1 MNHQLRKPAASFRRA
16 ASPILSTR
24 RFKSAR
30 AGVRSPF
37 VSQSS
42 PRLCLFDAPR
52 SCRSSELP
60 PPGRCP
66 SNGPS
71 ALLCGGRLT
80 PHFHWSESVSTVIL
94 KGHLPPRSGLQVG
107 SLSLSARGL
116 LAVAVPGQDAADGGS
131 LLLSGQFV
139 FCLRLLTTFRVSAV
153 SVYVEARASC
163 RLSCLAC
170 ARHVRRFAA
179 GALV

>member
-1 MNHQLRKPAASFRRA
+1 MPLAPA
-16 ASPILSTR
+16 
-24 RFKSAR
+24 
-30 AGVRSPF
+30 
-37 VSQSS
+37 
-42 PRLCLFDAPR
+42 APR
-52 SCRSSELP
+52 SCLP
-60 PPGRCP
+60 PADALRMGLQRC
-66 SNGPS
+66 S
-71 ALLCGGRLT
+71 AGDA
-80 PHFHWSESVSTVIL
+80 
-94 KGHLPPRSGLQVG
+94 LPPIFTGPRVSLLSFLKDIFRRGQG
-107 SLSLSARGL
+107 SRLAVSRFQRVEGAFRGL

-163 RLSCLAC
+163 RLSCLVC

>member
-1 MNHQLRKPAASFRRA
+1 MPLTPA
-16 ASPILSTR
+16 
-24 RFKSAR
+24 
-30 AGVRSPF
+30 
-37 VSQSS
+37 
-42 PRLCLFDAPR
+42 APR
-52 SCRSSELP
+52 SCLP
-60 PPGRCP
+60 PADALRMGLQRC
-66 SNGPS
+66 S
-71 ALLCGGRLT
+71 AGDA
-80 PHFHWSESVSTVIL
+80 
-94 KGHLPPRSGLQVG
+94 LPPIFTGPRVSLLSFLKDIFRRGQG
-107 SLSLSARGL
+107 SSLAVSRFQRVEGAFRGL

-163 RLSCLAC
+163 RLSCLVC

>member
-1 MNHQLRKPAASFRRA
+1 MPLTPA
-16 ASPILSTR
+16 T
-24 RFKSAR
+24 
-30 AGVRSPF
+30 
-37 VSQSS
+37 
-42 PRLCLFDAPR
+42 PR
-52 SCRSSELP
+52 SCLP
-60 PPGRCP
+60 PADALRMGLQRC
-66 SNGPS
+66 S
-71 ALLCGGRLT
+71 AGDA
-80 PHFHWSESVSTVIL
+80 
-94 KGHLPPRSGLQVG
+94 LPPIFTGPRVSLLSFLKDIFRRGQG
-107 SLSLSARGL
+107 SRLAVSRFQRVEGAFRGL

-163 RLSCLAC
+163 RLSCLVC